1 MKRTQ
6 NEIRKAIARAVAAG
20 ALGLMSLSALAEES
34 AEGEAGDAGAV
45 QVLDKIMVIGNPA
58 NVEDMPGSAHVVTK
72 EEIRRQSYDDVNRVL
87 HQVPGIYVREEDG
100 FGLFPNISLRG
111 VDTTRS
117 AKVTLMEDGVLMA
130 PAPYSAPAAYYA
142 PTVGRMSGLE
152 VLKGSSQIQYGPH
165 ITGGVVNYLS
175 TPIPLK
181 STVYVKSLVGSF
193 NELRSHL
200 YAGNTVATGAGQL
213 GFLVE
218 GYFRRNDGFKTIDET
233 ADFRDG
239 DDTGFLK
246 KDRMIKLSWEP
257 ATDVYQRLEF
267 KYGNNDLDANETY
280 LGLSEAD
287 FEDDPLRRYAASR
300 FDNMRSDQKNTYLRY
315 VLAPN
320 DDLDIVA
327 TLYATE
333 FQRNW
338 YKLKDLRDLPS
349 ASKMG
354 LSAALAGAG
363 GGEGLACLEGELACT
378 LRVRANNR
386 EYESRG
392 IESALYYRFA
402 TGRVEHELNLGV
414 RLHRDQVRRFQWDDD
429 YAQAANGTITDMNP
443 GTPGDAGDR
452 LQRTE
457 ALAVYVQDTI
467 EAGRWTLV
475 PGVRYERLDQ
485 LYEQPKGSEVGDN
498 RMSLAGGGLGFTYR
512 FSERWTGFGGVH
524 RGFSPPSPKG
534 AVKAGLKEETSTAY
548 ELGGRY
554 TDAQRALAAEATAFY
569 TLFEDLIV
577 VDNIGGAGTGDDE
590 NFGEALAYGLEFATR
605 YDAGLHHQWR
615 LRNPWSLSLTYTK
628 AEQRNDA
635 RSTDPE
641 SIFSFGKKGNALP
654 YVPEWQ
660 FTLGT
665 GLEAAH
671 WGVHATGTYVDE
683 TFTSASNVSDQVNGN
698 GDPDAR
704 FGKTDSFF
712 VTDLSAFYRP
722 REGVKVFAGVQNLFD
737 ETYIVSRQP
746 HGPRPGLPRFV
757 YAGVEMKL

>member
-20 ALGLMSLSALAEES
+20 ALGLVSLSTLAEET
-34 AEGEAGDAGAV
+34 AEEKAGNAGAA

-58 NVEDMPGSAHVVTK
+58 NVETMPGAARMIGK
-72 EEIRRQSYDDVNRVL
+72 EEIRQQSYDDVNRVL
-87 HQVPGIYVREEDG
+87 RKVPGVYVREEF
-100 FGLFPNISLRG
+100 FGLFPSISLRG

-142 PTVGRMSGLE
+142 PTTGRMSGLE
-152 VLKGSSQIQYGPH
+152 VLMGSSQIKYGPH
-165 ITGGVVNYLS
+165 ITGGVINYLS
-175 TPIPLK
+175 TPIPTQE
-181 STVYVKSLVGSF
+181 TVYVKSLVGDF
-193 NELRSHL
+193 EELRTHA
-200 YAGNTVATGAGQL
+200 YAGNTFDTELGQW
-213 GFLVE
+213 GILVE
-218 GYFRRNDGFKTIDET
+218 GYFRQNEGFKRIDET
-233 ADFRDG
+233 GDFRAG
-239 DDTGFLK
+239 EATGFYK
-246 KDRMIKLSWEP
+246 KDRMVKFSWEP

-267 KYGNNDLDANETY
+267 KYARNALNANEGY
-280 LGLSEAD
+280 LGLSETD
-287 FEDDPLRRYAASR
+287 FEQDPLRRYSASR
-300 FDNMRSDQKNTYLRY
+300 FDNMDTEQENGYLRY
-315 VLAPN
+315 ALSPT
-320 DDLDIVA
+320 DDLDIIT
-327 TLYATE
+327 TLYTTY
-333 FQRNW
+333 FKRNW
-338 YKLKDLRDLPS
+338 YKLKDLRNLPS

-392 IESALYYRFA
+392 VESVLYYRFA

-429 YAQAANGTITDMNP
+429 YIQAANGTITDMKP

-467 EAGRWTLV
+467 EMGRWTLT
-475 PGVRYERLDQ
+475 PGVRYEQLDQ
-485 LYEQPKGSEVGDN
+485 LYEEPKGSKVGDN
-498 RMSLAGGGLGFTYR
+498 ELTMTAGGIGAVYR
-512 FSERWTGFGGVH
+512 FNDNWSGFGGVH

-534 AVKAGLKEETSTAY
+534 AVTKNLKEETSTAY
-548 ELGGRY
+548 EIGARY
-554 TDAQRALAAEATAFY
+554 TDRPRALAAEGVLFY
-569 TLFEDLIV
+569 TDFQDLIV
-577 VDNIGGAGTGDDE
+577 VDNIGGAGAGDDE
-590 NFGEALAYGLEFATR
+590 NFGEARAYGLELAAQ
-605 YDAGLHHQWR
+605 YDAGLHRQWR

-628 AEQRNDA
+628 AEQLNDA

-641 SIFSFGKKGNALP
+641 SIFSFGKKGNELP
-654 YVPEWQ
+654 YVPELQ
-660 FTLGT
+660 FSIGT
-665 GLEAAH
+665 GIESAN
-671 WGVHATGTYVDE
+671 WGGFLTGYYVSE
-683 TFTSASNVSDQVNGN
+683 TFTSANNVEDQVNGN

-712 VTDLSAFYRP
+712 VTDLNVFYRP
-722 REGVKVFAGVQNLFD
+722 REAVKVFAGVQNLFD
-737 ETYIVSRQP
+737 EEYLASRQP